1 MKNFITTKQVADK
14 LNCNVRRVYYLK
26 QIGALKPTKIG
37 DMYLYDSNEVNQVK
51 TEKLK
56 RDGESNI

>member
-26 QIGALKPTKIG
+26 QIGALNPTKIG
-37 DMYLYDSNEVNQVK
+37 DMYLYDSNEVNKVK